1 VSIAI
6 IINPV
11 AGGARR
17 DVARARAELAAATV
31 EQQGETADIVV
42 TERAGHARLLALAAV
57 TRGARLVMAWGGDGT
72 INEVAAAL
80 AFGEVP
86 IGIIAA
92 GSGNGLATDLG
103 IDRRAD
109 RAIIDAM
116 HATARRMDL
125 GEIGGRLFANVAGI
139 GFDAHVAACF
149 NDPKNLRR
157 GFVSYVRIA
166 TRSLLT
172 YVPADYSIVIG
183 DTTTTVRAVLI
194 AVANSAQYGNGAQIA
209 PGARVDDGELDLVVV
224 QERSRFRTFCQ
235 TPRLFR
241 GSIACAPGC
250 SMFRITTGRIQSTE
264 PIIYHVDGEPS
275 RAGTDLAFCVRPA
288 ALKICVR

>member
-1 VSIAI
+1 MSIAI

-17 DVARARAELAAATV
+17 DVVRARAELAAATI
-31 EQQGETADIVV
+31 EQQGEAADIVV
-42 TERAGHARLLALAAV
+42 TERTGHARLLALAAV

-72 INEVAAAL
+72 INEVAGAL

-116 HATARRMDL
+116 HAMPRGMDL

-139 GFDAHVAACF
+139 GFDAHVASRF

-157 GFVSYVRIA
+157 GFLTYARMAAS
-166 TRSLLT
+166 SLFT

-183 DTTTTVRAVLI
+183 DTSTTVRAVLI

-209 PGARVDDGELDLVVV
+209 PGAKLDDGELDLVVV

-235 TPRLFR
+235 TPRLFN
-241 GSIACAPGC
+241 GSIARVPGC
-250 SMFRITTGRIQSTE
+250 SMLRITSGRIQSAE
-264 PIIYHVDGEPS
+264 PITYHVDGEPC
-275 RAGTDLAFCVRPA
+275 RGGTDLAFRVHPV